1 MPTAKVRS
9 PMDYPEY
16 QQIRDKLLVE
26 WQAKKTALDTLKAE
40 ELEARKRI
48 VELMY
53 DKSKIGSQCTY
64 KLGNGYK
71 VTVKI
76 PVHFSFIK
84 DHDNRVDVAKLK
96 ETIYDIA
103 IGAGGGTELTDS
115 LVRWKPELSVSTYRE
130 LEPKYRQLIDEVVVT
145 TVGTPQVEIL
155 TPPSTYVPGSDD

>member
-1 MPTAKVRS
+1 
-9 PMDYPEY
+9 MDYPEY

-71 VTVKI
+71 VTMKI
-76 PVHFSFIK
+76 PVNFSFIK
-84 DHDNRVDVAKLK
+84 DHNGKVDIDKLK
-96 ETIYDIA
+96 ETLEDIDD
-103 IGAGGGTELTDS
+103 TVSDS
-115 LVRWKPELSVSTYRE
+115 LVKWKPELSVSTYRE

-145 TVGTPQVEIL
+145 TVGTPMVEIL
-155 TPPSTYVPGSDD
+155 TPPSTYVPGSDE